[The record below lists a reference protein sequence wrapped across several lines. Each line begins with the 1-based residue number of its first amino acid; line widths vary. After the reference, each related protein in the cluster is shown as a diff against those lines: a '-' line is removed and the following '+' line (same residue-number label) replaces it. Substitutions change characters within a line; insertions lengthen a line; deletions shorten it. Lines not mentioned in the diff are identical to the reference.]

1 MYQILSILDINDL
14 KNKNKFIIG
23 FSVFVLIF
31 GIIYEMFS
39 HGVIS
44 YYMIFAFLI
53 PLINFLINIIFINSK
68 IKVNKIS
75 KNLFS
80 MSICTFTFLSIIKGV
95 LDIYGTTNNLIFVY
109 LIVGIILLVTSII
122 LFIKTEWS

>member
-1 MYQILSILDINDL
+1 MSILDINDL
-14 KNKNKFIIG
+14 KNENKFIIG

-44 YYMIFAFLI
+44 YYMIFVFLI
-53 PLINFLINIIFINSK
+53 PLINFLINIIFISGK
-68 IKVNKIS
+68 IKINKLS

-80 MSICTFTFLSIIKGV
+80 MSICSFTFLSIIKGV
-95 LDIYGTTNNLIFVY
+95 LDIYGTTNNLIFIY
-109 LIVGIILLVTSII
+109 LIVGLILLVTSII
-122 LFIKTEWS
+122 LFVKTK

>member
-1 MYQILSILDINDL
+1 MSILDINDL

-68 IKVNKIS
+68 IKVNKLS

>member
-1 MYQILSILDINDL
+1 MSILDINDL
-14 KNKNKFIIG
+14 KNENKFIIG
-23 FSVFVLIF
+23 FSIFILIF

-39 HGVIS
+39 HGVVS

-53 PLINFLINIIFINSK
+53 PLINFLINTIFINST
-68 IKVNKIS
+68 IKVNKLS

-109 LIVGIILLVTSII
+109 LIVGLILLVTSII

>member
-1 MYQILSILDINDL
+1 MSILDINDL
-14 KNKNKFIIG
+14 KNENKFIIG

-53 PLINFLINIIFINSK
+53 PLINFLINIIFISGK
-68 IKVNKIS
+68 IKINKLS

-80 MSICTFTFLSIIKGV
+80 MSIYSFTFLSIIKGV
-95 LDIYGTTNNLIFVY
+95 LDIYGTTNNLILIY
-109 LIVGIILLVTSII
+109 LIVGLILLVASII
-122 LFIKTEWS
+122 LFFKTE

>member
-1 MYQILSILDINDL
+1 MSILDINDL
-14 KNKNKFIIG
+14 KNENKFIIG
-23 FSVFVLIF
+23 FSIFILIF

-53 PLINFLINIIFINSK
+53 PLIDFLINTIFINSQ
-68 IKVNKIS
+68 IKVNKLS

-80 MSICTFTFLSIIKGV
+80 MSICTFTFLSIIQGV

-109 LIVGIILLVTSII
+109 LIVGLILLVTSII
-122 LFIKTEWS
+122 LFVKTK

>member
-14 KNKNKFIIG
+14 KNENKFIIG

-39 HGVIS
+39 HGVVS

-53 PLINFLINIIFINSK
+53 PLINFLINIIFISSK
-68 IKVNKIS
+68 IKINKLS

-80 MSICTFTFLSIIKGV
+80 MSICSFTFFSIIKGV
-95 LDIYGTTNNLIFVY
+95 LDIYGTTNNLIFIY
-109 LIVGIILLVTSII
+109 LIVGLILLVPSII
-122 LFIKTEWS
+122 LFVKTK

>member
-1 MYQILSILDINDL
+1 MSILDINDL
-14 KNKNKFIIG
+14 KNENKFIIG

-53 PLINFLINIIFINSK
+53 PLINFLINIIFISGK
-68 IKVNKIS
+68 IKINKLS

-95 LDIYGTTNNLIFVY
+95 LDIYGTTNNLIFIY
-109 LIVGIILLVTSII
+109 LIVGLILLVTSII

>member
-1 MYQILSILDINDL
+1 MSILDINDL
-14 KNKNKFIIG
+14 KNENKFIIG
-23 FSVFVLIF
+23 FSIFILIF

-39 HGVIS
+39 HGVVS

-53 PLINFLINIIFINSK
+53 PLINFLINTIFINSK
-68 IKVNKIS
+68 IKINKIS

-80 MSICTFTFLSIIKGV
+80 MSIYTFTFLSIIKGV

-109 LIVGIILLVTSII
+109 LIVGLILLVTSII

>member
-1 MYQILSILDINDL
+1 MSILDINDL
-14 KNKNKFIIG
+14 KNENKFIIG

-53 PLINFLINIIFINSK
+53 PLINFLINTNFISSNIK
-68 IKVNKIS
+68 INKLS

-80 MSICTFTFLSIIKGV
+80 MSICSFTFLSIIKGV
-95 LDIYGTTNNLIFVY
+95 LDIYGTTNNLIFIY
-109 LIVGIILLVTSII
+109 LIVGLILLVTSII
-122 LFIKTEWS
+122 LFVKTK

>member
-1 MYQILSILDINDL
+1 MSILDINDL
-14 KNKNKFIIG
+14 KNENKFIIG

-39 HGVIS
+39 HGVVS

-68 IKVNKIS
+68 IKVNKLS

-109 LIVGIILLVTSII
+109 LIVGLILLVTSII
-122 LFIKTEWS
+122 LFVKTK

>member
-1 MYQILSILDINDL
+1 MSILDINDL
-14 KNKNKFIIG
+14 KNENKFIIG

-68 IKVNKIS
+68 IKVNKLS

>member
-1 MYQILSILDINDL
+1 MSILDINDL
-14 KNKNKFIIG
+14 KNENKFIIG

-44 YYMIFAFLI
+44 CYMIFAFLI
-53 PLINFLINIIFINSK
+53 PLINFLVNTIFINNK
-68 IKVNKIS
+68 INVNKLS

-80 MSICTFTFLSIIKGV
+80 MSICSFTFLSIIKGV
-95 LDIYGTTNNLIFVY
+95 LDIYGTTNNLIFIY
-109 LIVGIILLVTSII
+109 LIVGLILLVASII
-122 LFIKTEWS
+122 LFIKTK

>member
-1 MYQILSILDINDL
+1 MSILDINDL
-14 KNKNKFIIG
+14 KNENKFIIG

-53 PLINFLINIIFINSK
+53 PLINFLINIIFISSK
-68 IKVNKIS
+68 IKINKLS

-80 MSICTFTFLSIIKGV
+80 MSICTFTFLSILKGV
-95 LDIYGTTNNLIFVY
+95 LDIYGTTNNLIFIY
-109 LIVGIILLVTSII
+109 LIVGLILLVPSII
-122 LFIKTEWS
+122 LFVKTK

>member
-1 MYQILSILDINDL
+1 MSILDINDL
-14 KNKNKFIIG
+14 KNENKFIIG

-53 PLINFLINIIFINSK
+53 PLINFLINIIFISGK
-68 IKVNKIS
+68 IKINKLS

-80 MSICTFTFLSIIKGV
+80 MSICSFTFLSIINGV
-95 LDIYGTTNNLIFVY
+95 LDIYGTTNNLIFIY
-109 LIVGIILLVTSII
+109 LIVGLILLVTSII
-122 LFIKTEWS
+122 LFVKTK

>member
-1 MYQILSILDINDL
+1 MSILDINDL
-14 KNKNKFIIG
+14 KNENKFIIG

-53 PLINFLINIIFINSK
+53 PLINFLINIIFISGK
-68 IKVNKIS
+68 IKINKLS

-80 MSICTFTFLSIIKGV
+80 MSICSFTFLSIIKGV
-95 LDIYGTTNNLIFVY
+95 LDIYGTTNNLIFIY
-109 LIVGIILLVTSII
+109 LIVGLILLVPSII
-122 LFIKTEWS
+122 LFVKTK

>member
-1 MYQILSILDINDL
+1 MSILDINDL
-14 KNKNKFIIG
+14 KNENKFIIG

-53 PLINFLINIIFINSK
+53 PLINFLINIIFISSK
-68 IKVNKIS
+68 IKINKLS

-80 MSICTFTFLSIIKGV
+80 MSICTFTFLSILKGV

-109 LIVGIILLVTSII
+109 LIVGLILLVTSIF
-122 LFIKTEWS
+122 LFIKTE

>member
-1 MYQILSILDINDL
+1 MSILDINDL
-14 KNKNKFIIG
+14 KNENKFIIG

-53 PLINFLINIIFINSK
+53 PLINFLINIIFISGK
-68 IKVNKIS
+68 IKINKLS

-80 MSICTFTFLSIIKGV
+80 MSICSFTFLSIIKGV
-95 LDIYGTTNNLIFVY
+95 LDIYGTTNNLIFIY
-109 LIVGIILLVTSII
+109 LIVGLILLVISII
-122 LFIKTEWS
+122 LFVKTK